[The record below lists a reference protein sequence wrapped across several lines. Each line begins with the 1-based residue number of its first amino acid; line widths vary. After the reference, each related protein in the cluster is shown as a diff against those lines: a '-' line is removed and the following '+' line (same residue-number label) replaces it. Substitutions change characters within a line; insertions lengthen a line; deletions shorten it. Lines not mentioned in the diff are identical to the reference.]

1 MALGYVVVALVTAAV
16 AIFALENRDRVT
28 VHFLGWFVPD
38 LPVAAV
44 VLLSLVAGMLLAGFP
59 LWIQRWRCRARCRAL
74 EARLRALERPPD
86 ATPSV
91 KA

>member
-1 MALGYVVVALVTAAV
+1 VALGYVVVALVTAAV
-16 AIFALENRDRVT
+16 AVFVLENRDRVT
-28 VHFLGWFVPD
+28 VRFLGWFVPD

-44 VLLSLVAGMLLAGFP
+44 VLLSLVAGVLLAGFP

-74 EARLRALERPPD
+74 EARLQAIERPPD
-86 ATPSV
+86 ATPPT

>member
-1 MALGYVVVALVTAAV
+1 VALGYVVVALVAAAV
-16 AIFALENRDRVT
+16 AVFALQNLDPVT
-28 VHFLGWFVPD
+28 VRFLGWFVPD

-44 VLLSLVAGMLLAGFP
+44 VLLSLAAGMLLAGFP

-74 EARLRALERPPD
+74 EARLQATERPAGP
-86 ATPSV
+86 TPPV